1 MGRGTTGCLTVQ
13 GPVYGPRDFV
23 NIWGQLG
30 GHSPGGASDI
40 CGWDQGA
47 RPEPGPEVLGG
58 RREPTSSL
66 RRLWAAAWGGRWWVI
81 HTVATLFEGSPGGT
95 AVASLQED
103 RIKPELQTPGCR
115 GDAGGS
121 RRARGVWVLR
131 EGCLQLGSFAHRLPQ
146 PPQPPWPPWAVA
158 LSPPFL
164 QTLIVLFTLP
174 GVSWLCSGPA
184 AWLLRGPKPPLW
196 PVSAARTPALQLRSP
211 GAPVP
216 RDTDGFPGEPVM
228 GAPPSKVGALGFS
241 GLEHGGARPVS
252 LALVCQGA
260 RGRAGEESRG
270 GCLHSRRTA
279 VRNWFPGWTAQ
290 TKLQLRSPCWL
301 CPEVTGPLIASA
313 VAP

>member
-1 MGRGTTGCLTVQ
+1 MGCLTVQ
-13 GPVYGPRDFV
+13 GPVCGPRDFV

-30 GHSPGGASDI
+30 GHSPGGASGI

-66 RRLWAAAWGGRWWVI
+66 RRPWAAAWGGRWWVI
-81 HTVATLFEGSPGGT
+81 HTVSTLFEGSPGGT

-115 GDAGGS
+115 GEAGGS
-121 RRARGVWVLR
+121 RRASGVWVLR
-131 EGCLQLGSFAHRLPQ
+131 EGCPQLGSFAHRLPQ
-146 PPQPPWPPWAVA
+146 PAQPPRPPFPADADHPFHPSWHFLALLWPRGLAAQGPQAPALACVCSPGPCPAVA
-158 LSPPFL
+158 VAWCPCAPRHRRLPWWTCYGGSP
-164 QTLIVLFTLP
+164 QQ
-174 GVSWLCSGPA
+174 SG
-184 AWLLRGPKPPLW
+184 G
-196 PVSAARTPALQLRSP
+196 
-211 GAPVP
+211 
-216 RDTDGFPGEPVM
+216 
-228 GAPPSKVGALGFS
+228 LGFS

-279 VRNWFPGWTAQ
+279 VRNWLPGWTAQ